1 MRFSLNFVKE
11 FLEIE
16 ISPEELARLLT
27 MAGMEVEGFQKVG
40 GDWVFDI
47 EVTSNRYDWLSI
59 VGIAKE
65 IAAIL
70 GKNFKIKYP
79 LVTKSP
85 PFSGRDIIIEDV
97 KDCPYYIGRVVKG
110 VKVGISPPWLKE
122 RLLNCGIVSVNDIVD
137 ITNYCML
144 KWGNPLHAFDDDKL
158 KGNIYI
164 RRAKK
169 GESFIGIDGRER
181 VLDKTNLVIADSE
194 KVVALAGIM
203 GAKNTE
209 IDSTTKNIFLEG
221 AIFSPLTVRRSRRAI
236 GLDTESSYR
245 FERNVSPDYL
255 EYASYQAAQLM
266 GKLAQGI
273 PVGFKKAG
281 RKPSLA
287 RKKII
292 ISFSH
297 LNAYL
302 GVSLAKER
310 IKKILKNLD
319 FDIKKITLY
328 TLTLLSPAQRFDI
341 KREVDV
347 YEEIARIYGYE
358 KIEPKIPFLASQFLR
373 DLSTSKQDFYRFKEE
388 LASFITLLGFR
399 EIITYSLEGEEKL
412 GKSEGK
418 EVIKILNP
426 LRKQEDLLRMSLLPA
441 MAKSIRY
448 NLNRNQGP
456 LYFFEIAHT
465 YWKDKKGF
473 REVPQLVLG
482 LSGELKS
489 FFYLKKAVEEILGYL
504 NIDKFKFKEES
515 EENFTNALKVT
526 VNNQNIGFLGKL
538 DEIAKKSLD
547 IKEDIFFAQLELP
560 LLIKNRANKKYRPFS
575 PYPVIWRD
583 ISILLEKD
591 VKFKEVEEIIRKE
604 GRYLIDLRIIDTYEG
619 KDIPPQTKAFTLRI
633 FYQSR
638 KKTLTSQEVD
648 SFHYRIREALSQKE
662 GLKLR

>member
-16 ISPEELARLLT
+16 ISPKELARLLT

-70 GKNFKIKYP
+70 GKNFKVKYP

-110 VKVGISPPWLKE
+110 VKVGVSPPWLKE

-319 FDIKKITLY
+319 FDIKKITPY

-358 KIEPKIPFLASQFLR
+358 KIEPKIPFLTSQFLR

-412 GKSEGK
+412 GKSEAK

-547 IKEDIFFAQLELP
+547 IKDDIFFAQLELP
-560 LLIKNRANKKYRPFS
+560 LLMKNRADKKYRPFS

-619 KDIPPQTKAFTLRI
+619 KDIPPQAKAFTLRI